1 VIRLS
6 PARRGAAALLVAA
19 IAVAVSAWP
28 ALAQT
33 TPAVSVD
40 PSTGPA
46 GSTTT
51 LTLQNFDLI
60 SGCNPNAPTRQ
71 TCIYV
76 DFKQGSKTTTIA
88 VASGSGSNTVRIPAA
103 CASPTN
109 INCSDAGGA
118 TITATSP
125 NGQNGSTSFT
135 VSGTPATTTA
145 TTAAPTTTTTVAP
158 TTSSSTSSSTTV
170 TTIVLSPTST
180 STSTSLVPVT
190 VKKSSKHSDVPRYI
204 AVALVVLAAAA
215 TAAVDTRQRRL
226 RGPTGP

>member
-1 VIRLS
+1 MICTLS

-19 IAVAVSAWP
+19 IAVALSAWP

-33 TPAVSVD
+33 TPTVSVN

-60 SGCNPNAPTRQ
+60 GGCNPNNPSRQ

-76 DFKQGSKTTTIA
+76 DFKQGTKTTTIA
-88 VASGSGSNTVRIPAA
+88 VASGSGSNSVRIPAA

-125 NGQNGSTSFT
+125 NGQNGSASFT
-135 VSGTPATTTA
+135 VSGTPASTTP
-145 TTAAPTTTTTVAP
+145 TTAPTTTTTVAP

-180 STSTSLVPVT
+180 STSLVPVT
-190 VKKSSKHSDVPRYI
+190 VKKASKHSDVPRYI

-226 RGPTGP
+226 RGPAGP

>member
-1 VIRLS
+1 VICTLS
-6 PARRGAAALLVAA
+6 PARRGAAALLVAT
-19 IAVAVSAWP
+19 IAVALSAWP

-33 TPAVSVD
+33 TPTVSVN

-60 SGCNPNAPTRQ
+60 SGCNPSNPTRQ

-125 NGQNGSTSFT
+125 NQQTGSTTFT
-135 VSGTPATTTA
+135 VSGTPAST

-158 TTSSSTSSSTTV
+158 TTSSSASSSTTL
-170 TTIVLSPTST
+170 TTIVLSPT

-190 VKKSSKHSDVPRYI
+190 VKKASKHSDVPRYI